1 MPLLT
6 WNENLSV
13 KIPSID
19 EQHKKLIDMINQLQ
33 DAMSSGDSRSVLGE
47 IFDGL
52 VSYTAEHFEFER
64 QLMAT
69 HGYAESV
76 EHLKEHDSF
85 VQKVSDL
92 HKQFVG
98 SSNFMIGV
106 DVMKFLTDW
115 LVNHIQGVD
124 KNYSEFF
131 LSKGVQ

>member
-13 KIPSID
+13 KIKSID
-19 EQHKKLIDMINQLQ
+19 DQHKRLIDMINQLQ

-52 VSYTAEHFEFER
+52 LSYTAEHFEFER
-64 QLMAT
+64 QLMVK
-69 HGYAESV
+69 HGYPESDD
-76 EHLKEHDSF
+76 HLKEHDSF
-85 VQKVSDL
+85 KQKVSDL

-124 KNYSEFF
+124 KNYSDFF
-131 LSKGVQ
+131 IAKGVE